1 MSHINSSGT
10 GGGGGGGGVVLLNVT
25 EVTFAQSPY
34 TVVPGDAFIG
44 VDTTGGPVTIVFPT
58 NPPVGVTYIVK
69 DIASNADVNNIT
81 LTDVSGTDSFDNT
94 VGSYV
99 MNTENQSA
107 DLIYVGGGNYYIW

>member
-34 TVVPGDAFIG
+34 TVVPGNAFIG
-44 VDTTGGPVTIVFPT
+44 VDTTAGPVTLVFPT
-58 NPPVGVTYIVK
+58 NPPVGTTYYIK
-69 DIASNADVNNIT
+69 DVGSQAEVNNIT
-81 LTDVSGTDSFDNT
+81 LTDVSGTDFFDNV

-99 MNTENQSA
+99 MNTENQSVS
-107 DLIYVGGGNYYIW
+107 LIYFGTGNYYVW